1 MQQSEAIAPAH
12 AADPGTSVFQ
22 ALIENVWNARR
33 VEALDDLLA
42 PGFIMHTTAGLRL
55 DAAAY
60 ATVVRAHHEGFP
72 DLAVE
77 LLATVHEGDVL
88 AARLRIA
95 GTMTGPFGGH
105 PATGRAMRVEG
116 RPWVRLE
123 GGRIAELWS
132 LMDDADMWAQLG
144 LPAHTR

>member
-1 MQQSEAIAPAH
+1 MAPAR
-12 AADPGTSVFQ
+12 ADATTVFKT
-22 ALIENVWNARR
+22 LIERVWSARDADAL
-33 VEALDDLLA
+33 EALLA
-42 PGFIMHTTAGLRL
+42 PDFKLHTTGGQTL

-60 ATVVRAHHEGFP
+60 AAAVRAHHEGFP

-77 LLATVHEGDVL
+77 LVATVQEGDVV
-88 AARLRIA
+88 AARIVLA

-105 PATGRAMRVEG
+105 AATGRAMRVEG
-116 RPWVRLE
+116 RPWVRVE

-144 LPAHTR
+144 LPAHTQ